1 MLTQLTV
8 GWLLLLAAVLTF
20 VGGFVLRAVIGHHR
34 DAKIIRRVV
43 RGLRDNVIG
52 RAFFGPVFSDALDD
66 EELDQMILM
75 PAIILACALCLT
87 SIFLLGYVV
96 LT

>member
-1 MLTQLTV
+1 MLTSLTV

-20 VGGFVLRAVIGHHR
+20 VGGFGLRVVIGRRR
-34 DAKIIRRVV
+34 DGRLTRRVV
-43 RGLRDNVIG
+43 RALRESVIG
-52 RAFFGPVFSDALDD
+52 RLFFGPVYEDALDD

-75 PAIILACALCLT
+75 PTIVLACALCLT
-87 SIFLLGYVV
+87 SIFLLGYEM